1 MSYIKDDFL
10 LTNEAAVELYEE
22 YAKNMPIFDYH
33 CHLPEKQILE
43 NAPFN
48 DIFEIW
54 LAGDHYKWRL
64 MRNYGVSEDYITGD
78 KSNKEKFLAYCKT
91 LGTAFGNPLY
101 HWSQVELKEFFN
113 CELEINEENAEAI
126 WEECNAY
133 IKANN
138 VTPQSLIEGSNV
150 KYIFTTNEVFDDLT
164 TFEAIA
170 KKGYAFKVIPA
181 FRADKI
187 MNIEAEKYNDFVALL
202 EGCTHSI
209 ENVNDLEKALELRL
223 HAFMQVGTRASDIAL
238 EEVYPIADRNDAA
251 KIFIKRRKG
260 KKVSEE
266 ESKVFKG
273 YLTYFLFK
281 LYAANGIAT
290 ELHVGAMRNNNT
302 VMLQQL
308 GLDTG
313 YDSISSAGDVKN
325 ISRLFDRLNYE
336 HRLPKTILFNLNPKM
351 NTELMTLLGC
361 FQSSTAQGTAVKGK
375 IQYGP
380 AWWFLDNKV
389 GMEKHLEDMTATGHL
404 ATFVGMLTDS
414 RSLLSYPRHH
424 YFRRILCNYLG
435 GLMERNEITQNKAL
449 VGKVVEDICFN
460 NAVEYLGVK

>member
-1 MSYIKDDFL
+1 MSYIKDNFL
-10 LTNEAAVELYEE
+10 LTNKRAEELYNT

-43 NAPFN
+43 NKPFE
-48 DIFEIW
+48 DIFQIW

-64 MRNYGVSEDYITGD
+64 MRNYGVDEAYITGNA
-78 KSNKEKFLAYCKT
+78 SNKEKFLAYCKT

-126 WEECNAY
+126 WTECNAY
-133 IKANN
+133 IKANK
-138 VTPQSLIEGSNV
+138 VTPQSLIEQSNV

-164 TFEAIA
+164 TFEEIA
-170 KKGYAFKVIPA
+170 KKDYKFKVIPA

-187 MNIEAEKYNDFVALL
+187 MNIEAEQYNDFIGLL
-202 EGCTHSI
+202 EKCTHKV
-209 ENVNDLEKALELRL
+209 ENLNDLEIVLEHRL
-223 HAFMQVGTRASDIAL
+223 KAFMQAGTRASDIAL
-238 EEVYPIADRNDAA
+238 EEVYPIADRNSAMKVFA
-251 KIFIKRRKG
+251 KRRKG
-260 KKVSEE
+260 KKISEE
-266 ESKVFKG
+266 ESKIFKG
-273 YLTYFLFK
+273 YMTYFLFK
-281 LYAANGIAT
+281 LYAKYKVAT
-290 ELHVGAMRNNNT
+290 ELHVGALRNNNSI
-302 VMLQQL
+302 MLEKL

-313 YDSISSAGDVKN
+313 YDSISSAGDIKN
-325 ISRLFDRLNYE
+325 ISRLFDRLNRE
-336 HRLPKTILFNLNPKM
+336 KRLPKTILFNLNPRM
-351 NTELMTLLGC
+351 NTEIMTLLGC
-361 FQSSTAQGTAVKGK
+361 FQNSEAKGK

-389 GMEKHLEDMTATGHL
+389 GMEKHLDDLTATGHL

-435 GLMERNEITQNKAL
+435 GLMERGEITQNISL
-449 VGKVVEDICFN
+449 VGKVVEDICYT
-460 NAVEYLGVK
+460 NAVNYLGV